1 MSKLQGK
8 IIWLTGASS
17 GIGEA
22 LAYQL
27 SKKNAKLILSARRKE
42 ELERVKNACEGFENI
57 MVLTL
62 DLAKSEEMTAKVAQ
76 ALDHFGHVDVLI
88 NNGGIS
94 QRSLIKDTTLEVDRR
109 VMEINYFG
117 TVALTKAL
125 LPSMIERQSG
135 HIAVVTSAVGI
146 VVTRFRS
153 GYAAAKH
160 ALHGFFD
167 TLRIEHYDDNIA
179 VTLILP
185 GFIHTDV
192 SKNAL
197 TGDGSPQNSTDETTA
212 GGLTP
217 DACAKSI
224 IKALENRKEEVYITG
239 FKEKGAIYL
248 KRWWPTLFSKMIRK
262 AKVT

>member
-1 MSKLQGK
+1 MGKLTGK
-8 IIWLTGASS
+8 VIWITGASS

-27 SKKNAKLILSARRKE
+27 SKKDTKLILSSRRVK
-42 ELERVKNACEGFENI
+42 ELERVKERCKESEDI
-57 MVLTL
+57 CVLPL
-62 DLAKSEEMTAKVAQ
+62 DLAESDSLPSKVQ
-76 ALDHFGHVDVLI
+76 EALDYFGHVDILI

-94 QRSLIKDTTLEVDRR
+94 QRSLIKDTLLEVDRR
-109 VMEINYFG
+109 VMEVNYFG

-146 VVTRFRS
+146 VTTRFRS

-167 TLRIEHYDDNIA
+167 TLRIEHYDDNIK

-197 TGDGSPQNSTDETTA
+197 TGDGKPQNKTDETTA
-212 GGLTP
+212 GGMAP
-217 DACAKSI
+217 DACAKRI
-224 IKALENRKEEVYITG
+224 IHAIEKEKEE
-239 FKEKGAIYL
+239 KE
-248 KRWWPTLFSKMIRK
+248 RK
-262 AKVT
+262 WLWLYTATDQG